1 MRKNIFKT
9 PTKVA
14 SKAKTK
20 TVVKPVVEPKVKV
33 KVEPKVKAETK
44 NFGGKPWSEL
54 SAIEKRMIE
63 MYGTKY
69 QK

>member
-20 TVVKPVVEPKVKV
+20 TVVKPV
-33 KVEPKVKAETK
+33 VEPKVKAETK

>member
-1 MRKNIFKT
+1 MTKNIFKT

-33 KVEPKVKAETK
+33 KERT
-44 NFGGKPWSEL
+44 FGNKPWSEL
-54 SAIEKRMIE
+54 SSIEKRMLDL
-63 MYGTKY
+63 YGEKYGRKTK
-69 QK
+69 K